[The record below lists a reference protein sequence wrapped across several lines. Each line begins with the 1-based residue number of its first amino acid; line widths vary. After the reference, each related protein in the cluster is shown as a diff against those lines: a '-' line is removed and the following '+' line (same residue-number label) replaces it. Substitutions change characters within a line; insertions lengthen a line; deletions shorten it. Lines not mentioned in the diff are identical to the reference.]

1 MLRDPDKPDVSWE
14 DYEKELGDNP
24 DLPFYA
30 AGKTFRQHN
39 VGLALE

>member
-24 DLPFYA
+24 ERPLDRTGENLQ
-30 AGKTFRQHN
+30 TT
-39 VGLALE
+39 